1 MSDTGTGRPA
11 VLELRGVSKVYGQT
25 AAGVHAL
32 RDATLSVE
40 AGSVVAVM
48 YAVFAVYAGGVA
60 LFSGLGDDRWWGI
73 WAVGGYAAAAAL
85 AWSWRSRRG
94 RRAPLAARLARA
106 LAPPLTSL
114 ATPAPAPP
122 GRTVGP
128 PAGALPL
135 PPAPPHLP
143 P

>member
-11 VLELRGVSKVYGQT
+11 VLELRRVSKVYGQT

-48 YAVFAVYAGGVA
+48 YAVFAVYAGGGA

-85 AWSWRSRRG
+85 AWSLRSRRG
-94 RRAPLAARLARA
+94 RRAALAARLARA
-106 LAPPLTSL
+106 PAAPLAR
-114 ATPAPAPP
+114 PAAP
-122 GRTVGP
+122 GP
-128 PAGALPL
+128 
-135 PPAPPHLP
+135 
-143 P
+143 